1 MAHKNSHSAP
11 RKKGGALKIVLV
23 LLVLLLVVAGGGVWM
38 AKREIDGGTPGE
50 EVTVS
55 IQQGSGVAAIA
66 QKLKT
71 AGVIKY
77 PHVFRWYAGK
87 QGAAGKLQ
95 YGEFDLAPGSSYD
108 DIIEALS
115 AYAKADS
122 VRLTFPEGTTA
133 IAIAKKMEDAGLCSA
148 EDFLKEANTGDF
160 SQYRFWQYVPDDK
173 DAPDRFLKCEGYLFP
188 DTYDFYKNSTPREV
202 LEKML
207 DNFGY
212 RFSEE
217 MRAQIDTLNAT
228 VTDGSFTVREV
239 TIVASLI
246 EKESAAPSESPRIA
260 GVIYNRL
267 FHWDYPALLNIDA
280 AIIYAQDG
288 VSDHIDTSLDS
299 PYNTYLHTGLTPT
312 PIANPGLA
320 SLQAAL
326 NPESH
331 NYYYYVLNPA
341 TGMHQFSTTQEEHEQ
356 YRAQFAAAAAA
367 ASTQSEDE

>member
-1 MAHKNSHSAP
+1 MAHDAKHKKS
-11 RKKGGALKIVLV
+11 RKGGAAKIILMVLLILV
-23 LLVLLLVVAGGGVWM
+23 LAAGGCLL
-38 AKREIDGGTPGE
+38 AIRKEINGSASAGE
-50 EVTVS
+50 PVSVS

-188 DTYDFYKNSTPREV
+188 DTYDFLKDDTVHHYVETFYSHFDSQTAMGKAPIGVAEIAKKHNKKVLAFSGSVSEDSYLCNENGIDAFFPILRNIVTLQEAMDHDNAEKN
-202 LEKML
+202 M
-207 DNFGY
+207 
-212 RFSEE
+212 
-217 MRAQIDTLNAT
+217 IAT
-228 VTDGSFTVREV
+228 VEQVFR
-239 TIVASLI
+239 TIKA
-246 EKESAAPSESPRIA
+246 
-260 GVIYNRL
+260 
-267 FHWDYPALLNIDA
+267 
-280 AIIYAQDG
+280 
-288 VSDHIDTSLDS
+288 
-299 PYNTYLHTGLTPT
+299 
-312 PIANPGLA
+312 
-320 SLQAAL
+320 
-326 NPESH
+326 
-331 NYYYYVLNPA
+331 
-341 TGMHQFSTTQEEHEQ
+341 FS
-356 YRAQFAAAAAA
+356 
-367 ASTQSEDE
+367 